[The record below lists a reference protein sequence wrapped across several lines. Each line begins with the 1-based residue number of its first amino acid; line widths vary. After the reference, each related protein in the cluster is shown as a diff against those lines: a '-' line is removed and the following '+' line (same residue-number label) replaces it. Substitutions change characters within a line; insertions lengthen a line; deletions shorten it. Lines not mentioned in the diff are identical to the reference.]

1 MGNDTS
7 CIYGRHPVTEAIR
20 SGQTIDKVLLQQG
33 TRGEFEK
40 EIRHLCKAAGIPM
53 QVVPR
58 EKLSQI
64 VSGNHQ
70 GVIALVSL
78 GTYYAL
84 EDLLPNIFERSQTPL
99 LLLLDG
105 VTDVRNF
112 GAIARTAE
120 CMGAQALVVPQ
131 KGSALINADAMKA
144 SAGALSK
151 IPVCRERSLSKAVEL
166 LQQSG
171 VRVYASDLQAEQCVF
186 ELDFRHP
193 TAFLL
198 GSEGAGVSPALL
210 RQADARFIIPQSG
223 ETDSLNV
230 SVAAGMMLYEA
241 TRQRLTK
248 Q

>member
-58 EKLSQI
+58 EKLSQL

-84 EDLLPNIFERSQTPL
+84 EDLLPN
-99 LLLLDG
+99 
-105 VTDVRNF
+105 
-112 GAIARTAE
+112 
-120 CMGAQALVVPQ
+120 
-131 KGSALINADAMKA
+131 
-144 SAGALSK
+144 
-151 IPVCRERSLSKAVEL
+151 
-166 LQQSG
+166 
-171 VRVYASDLQAEQCVF
+171 
-186 ELDFRHP
+186 
-193 TAFLL
+193 
-198 GSEGAGVSPALL
+198 
-210 RQADARFIIPQSG
+210 
-223 ETDSLNV
+223 
-230 SVAAGMMLYEA
+230 
-241 TRQRLTK
+241 
-248 Q
+248 